1 MRKVNNMRE
10 GIHPEY
16 HECKVTCNCGNEF
29 TTGSTKDSIHVE
41 VCSSVIRSTQDSR
54 ELQLPVEL
62 LISSIVDTEL
72 SRTNKN
78 RIRTRLSQRR
88 RRQHNILLWKDGI
101 TNAMVLF
108 F

>member
-1 MRKVNNMRE
+1 MSAKL
-10 GIHPEY
+10 Y
-16 HECKVTCNCGNEF
+16 VTAVM
-29 TTGSTKDSIHVE
+29 SLLQVQQKSL
-41 VCSSVIRSTQDSR
+41 SMLKYAQSAIRSIQDSR
-54 ELQLPVEL
+54 ELHLLVVP

-88 RRQHNILLWKDGI
+88 RRQHNISLWKDGI

>member
-1 MRKVNNMRE
+1 MSAKL
-10 GIHPEY
+10 Y
-16 HECKVTCNCGNEF
+16 VTAVM
-29 TTGSTKDSIHVE
+29 SLLQVQQKSL
-41 VCSSVIRSTQDSR
+41 SMLKYAQSAIRSIQDSR
-54 ELQLPVEL
+54 ELHLLVVP